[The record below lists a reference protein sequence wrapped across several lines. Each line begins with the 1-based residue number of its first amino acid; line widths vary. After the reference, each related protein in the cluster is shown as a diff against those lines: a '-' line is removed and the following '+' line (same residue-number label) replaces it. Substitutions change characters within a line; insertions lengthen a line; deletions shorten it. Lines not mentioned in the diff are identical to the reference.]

1 MTLQT
6 FVKTIF
12 ISPDKPRLRAGWRL
26 LIQTLLIFVIGI
38 GLGMLM
44 FVLPLPLPVAQLA
57 SNMLAN
63 QIFQLFAFT
72 GSIYL
77 ARRLLDR
84 RSFVSLGL
92 RWDRAA
98 IRDIFVGIGI
108 AAAMM
113 ALIFAIHWAVGWL
126 TFESFT
132 WQSREGGFVLQQ
144 TLLALLIFILVGWN
158 EELLSRGYHLQTLAS
173 GLNRFWGAL
182 LSSAVFAV
190 LHLAN
195 PNATWNG
202 TVGILLAGLF
212 LAYGYLRAEQLWL
225 PIGLHIGWN
234 LFEGVVFGF
243 PVSGLNTFS
252 LIQIDV
258 AGPTILT
265 GGAFGP
271 EAGLVLL
278 PGLLLGT
285 GLIWLYTRSG
295 ESEVMSRESGVES
308 REV

>member
-1 MTLQT
+1 MKLKS
-6 FVKTIF
+6 FFKTIF
-12 ISPDKPRLRAGWRL
+12 ISPDEPRLRAGWRL
-26 LIQTLLIFVIGI
+26 LLQTLLIFVLGTGVGI
-38 GLGMLM
+38 LLFLTPFSPMK
-44 FVLPLPLPVAQLA
+44 LA
-57 SNMLAN
+57 NSMLAN
-63 QIFQLFAFT
+63 QLIQLVTFT

-92 RWDRAA
+92 RWNRAA

-113 ALIFAIHWAVGWL
+113 ALIFVIHWGVGWL
-126 TFESFT
+126 TFESFA
-132 WQSREGGFVLQQ
+132 WQTRRESFVLEH
-144 TLLALLIFILVGWN
+144 TLLALLIFVLVGWN
-158 EELLSRGYHLQTLAS
+158 EELLSRGYHLQTIAS
-173 GLNRFWGAL
+173 GLNRFWGVL

-195 PNATWNG
+195 PNAAWNG
-202 TVGILLAGLF
+202 AVGILLAGFF
-212 LAYGYLRAEQLWL
+212 LAYGYLRTEQLWL

-234 LFEGVVFGF
+234 FFEGVVFGF

-252 LIQIDV
+252 LIRIDV
-258 AGPTILT
+258 AGPTFLT

-285 GLIWLYTRSG
+285 VLIWLYTRSG
-295 ESEVMSRESGVES
+295 E
-308 REV
+308 

>member
-1 MTLQT
+1 MNLKS
-6 FVKTIF
+6 FFKTVF
-12 ISPDKPRLRAGWRL
+12 ISPDEPRLRAGWRL
-26 LIQTLLIFVIGI
+26 LLQTLLIFVIGT

-44 FVLPLPLPVAQLA
+44 FVFPFPIMELA

-63 QIFQLFAFT
+63 QVFELFAFA

-92 RWDRAA
+92 RWNRDA

-113 ALIFAIHWAVGWL
+113 TLIFVIHWAVGWL

-132 WQSREGGFVLQQ
+132 WQTREGGFVLEQ
-144 TLLALLIFILVGWN
+144 TLVALLIFTLVGWN
-158 EELLSRGYHLQTLAS
+158 EELLSRGYHLQTIAS
-173 GLNRFWGAL
+173 GLNRFWGVL

-195 PNATWNG
+195 PNAAWNG
-202 TVGILLAGLF
+202 AVGILLAGLF
-212 LAYGYLRAEQLWL
+212 LAYGYLRTEQLWL

-234 LFEGVVFGF
+234 FFEGVVFGF

-258 AGPTILT
+258 AGPTFLT

-285 GLIWLYTRSG
+285 ALIWLYTGSG
-295 ESEVMSRESGVES
+295 ESEVES
-308 REV
+308 RET

>member
-1 MTLQT
+1 MNLKSV
-6 FVKTIF
+6 VKTVF
-12 ISPDKPRLRAGWRL
+12 ISPDEPRLRAGWRL
-26 LIQTLLIFVIGI
+26 LIQTLLIFVIGT
-38 GLGMLM
+38 GLGLVLFM
-44 FVLPLPLPVAQLA
+44 FPLSVTQLA

-92 RWDRAA
+92 RWDRDA
-98 IRDIFVGIGI
+98 IRDIVVGIGI

-113 ALIFAIHWAVGWL
+113 ALIFVIHWAVGWL

-144 TLLALLIFILVGWN
+144 TLVALLIFTLVGWS
-158 EELLSRGYHLQTLAS
+158 EELLSRGYHLQTIAS
-173 GLNRFWGAL
+173 GLNRFWGVL
-182 LSSAVFAV
+182 LSSAVFAA

-202 TVGILLAGLF
+202 AAGILLAGLF
-212 LAYGYLRAEQLWL
+212 LAYGYLRTEQLWL

-234 LFEGVVFGF
+234 FFEGVVFGF

-278 PGLLLGT
+278 PGMLLGT
-285 GLIWLYTRSG
+285 ALVWLYTRS
-295 ESEVMSRESGVES
+295 EESGVES
-308 REV
+308 QESEVESREG

>member
-1 MTLQT
+1 MK
-6 FVKTIF
+6 VKSFFKTVF
-12 ISPDKPRLRAGWRL
+12 ISPDEPRLRAGWRL
-26 LIQTLLIFVIGI
+26 LLQTLLIFVLGTGVGI
-38 GLGMLM
+38 LL
-44 FVLPLPLPVAQLA
+44 FLTPLSPMKLTN
-57 SNMLAN
+57 SMLAN
-63 QIFQLFAFT
+63 QLIQLVTFT

-98 IRDIFVGIGI
+98 IRDVFVGIGI

-113 ALIFAIHWAVGWL
+113 ALIFVIHWAVGWL
-126 TFESFT
+126 TFESFA
-132 WQSREGGFVLQQ
+132 WQTRRESFVLEH
-144 TLLALLIFILVGWN
+144 TLLALLIFVLVGWN
-158 EELLSRGYHLQTLAS
+158 EELLSRGYHLQTLES
-173 GLNRFWGAL
+173 GLNRFWGVL

-195 PNATWNG
+195 PNANWNG
-202 TVGILLAGLF
+202 AAGILLAGLF
-212 LAYGYLRAEQLWL
+212 LAYGYLRTEQLWL

-234 LFEGVVFGF
+234 FFEGVVFGF

-252 LIQIDV
+252 LIRIDV
-258 AGPTILT
+258 AGPTIWT

-285 GLIWLYTRSG
+285 TLIWLYTRSE
-295 ESEVMSRESGVES
+295 ESGVKSQESGVES
-308 REV
+308 SES

>member
-1 MTLQT
+1 MNLKSV
-6 FVKTIF
+6 VKTVF
-12 ISPDKPRLRAGWRL
+12 ISPDEPRLRAGWRL
-26 LIQTLLIFVIGI
+26 LIQTLLIFVIGT
-38 GLGMLM
+38 GLGLVLFM
-44 FVLPLPLPVAQLA
+44 FPLSVTQLA

-92 RWDRAA
+92 RWDRDA
-98 IRDIFVGIGI
+98 IRDIVVGIGI

-113 ALIFAIHWAVGWL
+113 ALIFVIHWAVGWL

-144 TLLALLIFILVGWN
+144 TLVALLIFTLVGWS
-158 EELLSRGYHLQTLAS
+158 EELLSRGYHLQTIAS
-173 GLNRFWGAL
+173 GLNRFWGVL

-202 TVGILLAGLF
+202 AAGILLAGLF
-212 LAYGYLRAEQLWL
+212 LAYGYLRTEQLWL

-234 LFEGVVFGF
+234 FFEGVVFGF

-278 PGLLLGT
+278 PGMLLGT
-285 GLIWLYTRSG
+285 ALVWLYTRS
-295 ESEVMSRESGVES
+295 EESGVES
-308 REV
+308 QESEVESREG

>member
-1 MTLQT
+1 
-6 FVKTIF
+6 
-12 ISPDKPRLRAGWRL
+12 
-26 LIQTLLIFVIGI
+26 LLIFVLGTGVGI
-38 GLGMLM
+38 LL
-44 FVLPLPLPVAQLA
+44 FLTPLSPMKLTN
-57 SNMLAN
+57 SMLAN
-63 QIFQLFAFT
+63 QLIQLVTFT

-98 IRDIFVGIGI
+98 IRDVFVGIGI
-108 AAAMM
+108 AAVMM
-113 ALIFAIHWAVGWL
+113 ALIFVIHWAVGWL
-126 TFESFT
+126 TFESFA
-132 WQSREGGFVLQQ
+132 WQTRRESFVLEH
-144 TLLALLIFILVGWN
+144 TLLALLIFVLVGWN
-158 EELLSRGYHLQTLAS
+158 EELLSRGYHLQTLES
-173 GLNRFWGAL
+173 GLNRFWGVL

-195 PNATWNG
+195 PNANWNG
-202 TVGILLAGLF
+202 AAGILLAGLF
-212 LAYGYLRAEQLWL
+212 LAYGYLRTEQLWL

-234 LFEGVVFGF
+234 FFEGVVFGF

-252 LIQIDV
+252 LIRIDV
-258 AGPTILT
+258 AGPTIWT

-285 GLIWLYTRSG
+285 ALIWLYTGSG
-295 ESEVMSRESGVES
+295 ESGVES
-308 REV
+308 QESGVESSES